1 MLKKWKKNSVPLK
14 DTDVRGGG
22 KMRKM
27 ERDETGEARL
37 QTFLQAMFFP
47 PPNF

>member
-1 MLKKWKKNSVPLK
+1 MGKKSGPLK

-37 QTFLQAMFFP
+37 
-47 PPNF
+47 

>member
-1 MLKKWKKNSVPLK
+1 MEKNSVLLK
-14 DTDVRGGG
+14 DTDVRVGG

-37 QTFLQAMFFP
+37 
-47 PPNF
+47 